1 MLSIC
6 LLGAPQIMDADHQ
19 PVPIARRKSR
29 ALLYYLA
36 AHPTSV
42 ARDHLLA
49 FFWPDADRQGAQQNF
64 RSTLYGLRKILGDLV
79 QAEDDTIALAATVTV
94 DARTFVTQLAQTNA
108 SLSALQATLALYRGD
123 FLSDFTLPDLPE
135 FDDWAA
141 VERTRYQRLALSGYT
156 RLSRLY
162 EAQHDYRA
170 ALDALDHALALE
182 PLQEDVQRNALRLQY
197 LAGDRAGAIRRYET
211 LRTLLAEEMGVPPM
225 EETQTLYDA
234 IITDTLPAPASNNNA
249 TTVVKSAP
257 ESAPAAMEAVA
268 LPPFTTW
275 TTPVA
280 ISLARQGVPAL
291 PFVGRQRELQRL
303 TELATAHHL
312 LLIEGES
319 GIGKSRLLEEFIEQR
334 QQRDAPLVLLGQA
347 RELEATLP
355 YQPLLE
361 ALRTLFTQPQWPKL
375 LRDLDLNPLWRTE
388 VARLLPELADE
399 RVIPSPATPAVDEL
413 RLWEGISRFLLAL
426 ARQRPLV
433 LAFDDLHW
441 ADASTISLLGYLLR
455 KAAQQGASITFV
467 ATARPVIAP
476 APLALL
482 LETLLREGRLQRFPL
497 QRLTT
502 NDIAHLAQ
510 QITVQEPGAL
520 AAWLTELSEGN
531 PFILIELLY
540 YARDQHLLL
549 PDGRTNLQ
557 SAAATQVVPQ
567 TVYALIRARLARLSE
582 SARQVLNAA
591 SVIGREFEI
600 ETVARTAALSD
611 AAVLNSLDELQTAG
625 LIQPLTG
632 LRYQFDHQL
641 TLEVAYQEMGE
652 PRHRLLHRRVG
663 EAMEEIY
670 HQRIESVAGLL
681 AHHFAEGHQPERV
694 AQYAFLAGQG
704 AAKLA
709 AWREAIA
716 FYEQAATAA
725 TAFTD
730 QSQHQRIL
738 AALGQAALHAGQ
750 NGRAADALRLALR
763 LKERSR
769 DPLDEELLYA
779 DLIEAL
785 MLGTRYGELLT
796 LAAQVNG
803 HGRAETASFVEYFRG
818 IALAQMGSDLDDAV
832 RHLQKAEALL
842 TQSPMVAV
850 KGVVTLGDVK
860 FELGNIAARR
870 GDLLTAVA
878 YFRDAFAVSQ
888 AMGSDRELRVHILAC
903 NNLAYHLHL
912 QGDPTAADYAHRG
925 LTLAQ
930 EKGAL
935 AALPYLYST
944 LGEIALAHNALDKAE
959 QYFQEGLTL
968 AQQFAAAER
977 VAGLTANLGLVA
989 KARGDQAPARRL
1001 LLSALEQMEAL
1012 NIRFSVAQIR
1022 LWVAPLLP
1030 PEAAHSQLAQ
1040 ARQIAAE
1047 DGYQQLQAEGERL
1060 ELEVAIGR

>member
-1 MLSIC
+1 MLSIR
-6 LLGAPQIMDADHQ
+6 LLGAPQILDADQ

-36 AHPTSV
+36 AHSTPV
-42 ARDHLLA
+42 ARDHLLT

-64 RSTLYGLRKILGDLV
+64 RSTLYGLRKILGDRIGV
-79 QAEDDTIALAATVTV
+79 EDDTIGLAAGVTV
-94 DARTFVTQLAQTNA
+94 DARAFVTQLGQPNA
-108 SLSALQATLALYRGD
+108 DLPTLQATLALYTGD

-162 EAQHDYRA
+162 EAQHAYRE
-170 ALDALDHALALE
+170 ALDALDQALTLE
-182 PLQEDVQRNALRLQY
+182 PLQEDVQRAALRLQY

-211 LRTLLAEEMGVPPM
+211 LRTLLADEMGVPPM
-225 EETQTLYDA
+225 EETQALYDA
-234 IITDTLPAPASNNNA
+234 IITDTLAMPVSNDSRA
-249 TTVVKSAP
+249 TSVRRTRDSV
-257 ESAPAAMEAVA
+257 PAADEPAA
-268 LPPFTTW
+268 FSSFAAW

-280 ISLARQGVPAL
+280 IALSRQGVPTL

-303 TELATAHHL
+303 CELATAHYL

-375 LRDLDLNPLWRTE
+375 LRDLQLNPLWRAE
-388 VARLLPELADE
+388 VARLLPELMDE
-399 RVIPSPATPAVDEL
+399 NTIPSPAAAAVDEL
-413 RLWEGISRFLLAL
+413 RLWEGSSQFLLAL
-426 ARQRPLV
+426 ARQRPLL

-455 KAAQQGASITFV
+455 KAAQQQAAITFV
-467 ATARPVIAP
+467 ATARPVTAP

-497 QRLTT
+497 QRLTAT
-502 NDIAHLAQ
+502 EITQLAQ
-510 QITVQEPGAL
+510 QLTAQDPAPL
-520 AAWLTELSEGN
+520 AAWLTDLSEGN

-540 YARDQHLLL
+540 YVRDQQLLL
-549 PDGRTNLQ
+549 PDGRTNWQ
-557 SAAATQVVPQ
+557 RVSATHVVPQ
-567 TVYALIRARLARLSE
+567 NVYALIWARLARLSE

-600 ETVARTAALSD
+600 ETVAHTATLSD

-663 EAMEEIY
+663 EALETIY
-670 HQRIESVAGLL
+670 HQRLETVAGLL
-681 AHHFAEGHQPERV
+681 TYHFAEGHLPERV
-694 AQYAFLAGQG
+694 AHYAFLAGQS

-709 AWREAIA
+709 AWREAIV
-716 FYEQAATAA
+716 FYEQAAAA
-725 TAFTD
+725 AAAFTD
-730 QSQHQRIL
+730 QSHHQRIL

-750 NGRAADALRLALR
+750 SGRAAEALRLALR
-763 LKERSR
+763 LKEQSR
-769 DPLDEELLYA
+769 DPLPEELLYA

-785 MLGTRYGELLT
+785 MLGTRYGELLE

-803 HGRAETASFVEYFRG
+803 HGRAETVSFVEYFRG
-818 IALAQMGSDLDDAV
+818 IALAQMGSDLSEAV

-842 TQSPMVAV
+842 TQAPTTAV
-850 KGVVTLGDVK
+850 KGSVTLGDVK

-870 GDLLTAVA
+870 GDLPTAVA

-888 AMGSDRELRVHILAC
+888 RMGSDRELRIYILAC
-903 NNLAYHLHL
+903 NNLAYHLHR
-912 QGDPTAADYAHRG
+912 QGDPTAAADFAHRG

-935 AALPYLYST
+935 SALPYLYST
-944 LGEIALAHNALDKAE
+944 LGEIALASNQLEEAE
-959 QYFQEGLTL
+959 TFFQEGLTL

-989 KARGDQAPARRL
+989 KARGDKENARQL
-1001 LLSALEQMEAL
+1001 LLTALAQMEAL
-1012 NIRFSVAQIR
+1012 NIRFAVTQIR

-1030 PEAAHSQLAQ
+1030 PVAAQTQLAL

-1047 DGYQQLQAEGERL
+1047 DGYKQLLTEAERL
-1060 ELEVAIGR
+1060 ETNGATR

>member
-6 LLGAPQIMDADHQ
+6 LLGAPQIIDADHQ
-19 PVPIARRKSR
+19 SISIARRKSR

-36 AHPTSV
+36 AHPTPV

-64 RSTLYGLRKILGDLV
+64 RSTLYGLRKILGDQLQV
-79 QAEDDTIALAATVTV
+79 EDDTIRLAAAVTV
-94 DARTFVTQLAQTNA
+94 DARTFVAQLDHPNA
-108 SLSALQATLALYRGD
+108 TLTALQATLALYGGD
-123 FLSDFTLPDLPE
+123 FLRDFTLPDLPE

-141 VERTRYQRLALSGYT
+141 IERTRYQRLALSGYT

-162 EAQHDYRA
+162 EAQHAYRE
-170 ALDALDHALALE
+170 ALDALDQALALE
-182 PLQEDVQRNALRLQY
+182 PLQEDVQRDALRLQY

-211 LRTLLAEEMGVPPM
+211 LRTLLADEMGVPPM
-225 EETQTLYDA
+225 EETQVLYDA
-234 IITDTLPAPASNNNA
+234 IITDTLPAPAVNGA
-249 TTVVKSAP
+249 APALVKAAP
-257 ESAPAAMEAVA
+257 DNAPAAWAA
-268 LPPFTTW
+268 IAPPAFPLW
-275 TTPVA
+275 ATPVA
-280 ISLARQGVPAL
+280 LSFARQGVPTL
-291 PFVGRQRELQRL
+291 PFVGRQGELHRL
-303 TELATAHHL
+303 TELATVHHL

-319 GIGKSRLLEEFIEQR
+319 GIGKSRLLAEFIENR
-334 QQRDAPLVLLGQA
+334 QQTDDHLLVLLGQA

-361 ALRTLFTQPQWPKL
+361 ALRVLFTHAQWPKL
-375 LRDLDLNPLWRTE
+375 FRDLPLHPLWRTE
-388 VARLLPELADE
+388 IARLLPELADE
-399 RVIPSPATPAVDEL
+399 SATPIPPAPAVDEL
-413 RLWEGISRFLLAL
+413 RLWEGISQFLLAL
-426 ARQRPLV
+426 ARQRPVL

-455 KAAQQGASITFV
+455 KAAQQQAAITFV
-467 ATARPVIAP
+467 ATARPVSAP

-482 LETLLREGRLQRFPL
+482 LETLLRESRLQRLPL
-497 QRLTT
+497 QRLTA

-510 QITVQEPGAL
+510 QITAQEPGAL

-549 PDGRTNLQ
+549 PDGRTNL
-557 SAAATQVVPQ
+557 STAAATQVVPQ

-582 SARQVLNAA
+582 ASRQVLNAA

-611 AAVLNSLDELQTAG
+611 AAVLHCLDELQAAG

-663 EAMEEIY
+663 EALEEIY
-670 HQRIESVAGLL
+670 HLRLESVAGLL

-694 AQYAFLAGQG
+694 AHYAFLAGQS

-716 FYEQAATAA
+716 FFDQAATAA
-725 TAFTD
+725 ATFTD

-750 NGRAADALRLALR
+750 NGRAADALRLALT
-763 LKERSR
+763 LKPQSH
-769 DPLDEELLYA
+769 DPLNEELLYA

-785 MLGTRYGELLT
+785 MLGTRYNELLT

-803 HGRAETASFVEYFRG
+803 QGRAETVSFIEYFRG

-832 RHLQKAEALL
+832 RHLQKAETLL
-842 TQSPMVAV
+842 AQSSTAAV

-870 GDLLTAVA
+870 GDLPTAVA
-878 YFRDAFAVSQ
+878 YFRDAFGVSQ
-888 AMGSDRELRVHILAC
+888 AMDSDRELRVHILAC

-912 QGDPTAADYAHRG
+912 QGDPTAVDYAQRG

-944 LGEIALAHNALDKAE
+944 RGEIALAGNQLEEAE
-959 QYFQEGLTL
+959 KLFQEGLTL

-989 KARGDQAPARRL
+989 KAQDDREKARQL
-1001 LLSALEQMEAL
+1001 LLSALAQMEAL
-1012 NIRFSVAQIR
+1012 NIRFAVAQIR

-1030 PEAAHSQLAQ
+1030 PEIARTQLDQ
-1040 ARQIAAE
+1040 ARQIATE
-1047 DGYQQLQAEGERL
+1047 DGYKQLLTAVDRL
-1060 ELEVAIGR
+1060 AVYY

>member
-1 MLSIC
+1 MLSIR
-6 LLGAPQIMDADHQ
+6 LLGAPQILDADQ

-36 AHPTSV
+36 AHPTPV
-42 ARDHLLA
+42 ARDHLLT

-79 QAEDDTIALAATVTV
+79 QVEDDTIGLAAAVMV
-94 DARTFVTQLAQTNA
+94 DARAFVTQLAQPSA
-108 SLSALQATLALYRGD
+108 SLRMLQATLALYDGD
-123 FLSDFTLPDLPE
+123 FVSDFTLPDLPE
-135 FDDWAA
+135 FDDWSA

-156 RLSRLY
+156 RLSRLH
-162 EAQHDYRA
+162 EAQHDYREALA
-170 ALDALDHALALE
+170 ALDRALALE
-182 PLQEDVQRNALRLQY
+182 PLQEDVQRDALRLQY

-211 LRTLLAEEMGVPPM
+211 LRTLLVDEMGVPPM
-225 EETQTLYDA
+225 EETQALYDA
-234 IITDTLPAPASNNNA
+234 IITDTLPAPVVNKKAAPVVTRAPERALAASN
-249 TTVVKSAP
+249 P
-257 ESAPAAMEAVA
+257 VA
-268 LPPFTTW
+268 LPAFGAW

-303 TELATAHHL
+303 TELATPHHL

-319 GIGKSRLLEEFIEQR
+319 GIGKSRLLEEFIEKR
-334 QQRDAPLVLLGQA
+334 QESDAPLVLLGQA

-361 ALRTLFTQPQWPKL
+361 ALRTLFIQPQWPKL
-375 LRDLDLNPLWRTE
+375 LRDLNLNPLWRTE
-388 VARLLPELADE
+388 VARLLPELAEDQ
-399 RVIPSPATPAVDEL
+399 ATPLPTAPAVDEL
-413 RLWEGISRFLLAL
+413 RLWEGISQFLLAL
-426 ARQRPLV
+426 ARQRPLL

-455 KAAQQGASITFV
+455 KAAQQRAALTFV
-467 ATARPVIAP
+467 ATARPVSAP
-476 APLALL
+476 MPPLALL

-502 NDIAHLAQ
+502 NDIAQLAH
-510 QITVQEPGAL
+510 QITTQDPGAL

-540 YARDQHLLL
+540 YARDQQLLL

-557 SAAATQVVPQ
+557 TPAATQVVPQ

-600 ETVARTAALSD
+600 ETVAHTVALSD

-663 EAMEEIY
+663 AAMEEIY
-670 HQRIESVAGLL
+670 HQRIASVAGLL
-681 AHHFAEGHQPERV
+681 AYHFAEGHQPERV

-716 FYEQAATAA
+716 FYEQAAAA
-725 TAFTD
+725 AAAFTD

-763 LKERSR
+763 LKAQSR

-803 HGRAETASFVEYFRG
+803 HGRAETVSFVEYFRG

-842 TQSPMVAV
+842 TQAPTAAV

-870 GDLLTAVA
+870 GDLPTAVA
-878 YFRDAFAVSQ
+878 YFRDAFTVSQ

-944 LGEIALAHNALDKAE
+944 LGEIALVQKALDQAE
-959 QYFQEGLTL
+959 QFFQEGLTL

-989 KARGDQAPARRL
+989 KARGDKEQARQL
-1001 LLSALEQMEAL
+1001 LLSALAQMETL
-1012 NIRFSVAQIR
+1012 NIRFAVTQIR
-1022 LWVAPLLP
+1022 LWIAPLLP
-1030 PEAAHSQLAQ
+1030 LEAAHEQLAQ

-1047 DGYQQLQAEGERL
+1047 DGYKQLLSEAERL
-1060 ELEVAIGR
+1060 ETDGAVK

>member
-1 MLSIC
+1 MLSIR
-6 LLGAPQIMDADHQ
+6 LLGAPQILDADQ
-19 PVPIARRKSR
+19 AVPIARRKSR

-36 AHPTSV
+36 AHPTPV
-42 ARDHLLA
+42 ARDHLLT

-79 QAEDDTIALAATVTV
+79 QVEDDTIGLAAEVIV
-94 DARTFVTQLAQTNA
+94 DARAFVTQLAQPSA
-108 SLSALQATLALYRGD
+108 SLRMLQATLALYDGD
-123 FLSDFTLPDLPE
+123 FVSDFTLPDLPE
-135 FDDWAA
+135 FDDWSA

-156 RLSRLY
+156 RLSRLH
-162 EAQHDYRA
+162 EAQHDYREA
-170 ALDALDHALALE
+170 LGALDRALALE
-182 PLQEDVQRNALRLQY
+182 PLQEDVQRDALRLQY

-211 LRTLLAEEMGVPPM
+211 LRTLLVDEMGVPPM
-225 EETQTLYDA
+225 EETQALYDA
-234 IITDTLPAPASNNNA
+234 IITDTLPAP
-249 TTVVKSAP
+249 VVNKKAAPVVTRAP
-257 ESAPAAMEAVA
+257 ESALAASDPVA
-268 LPPFTTW
+268 LPAFGAW

-303 TELATAHHL
+303 TELATPHHL

-319 GIGKSRLLEEFIEQR
+319 GIGKSRLLEEFIEKR
-334 QQRDAPLVLLGQA
+334 QESDAPLVLLGQA

-375 LRDLDLNPLWRTE
+375 LRDLHLNPLWRAE
-388 VARLLPELADE
+388 VARLLPELMAE
-399 RVIPSPATPAVDEL
+399 NAIPAPAAAVDEL
-413 RLWEGISRFLLAL
+413 RLWEGISQFLLAL
-426 ARQRPLV
+426 ARQRPLL

-455 KAAQQGASITFV
+455 KAAQQGAALTFV
-467 ATARPVIAP
+467 ATARPVSAP

-497 QRLTT
+497 QRLTAT
-502 NDIAHLAQ
+502 DIAQLAQ
-510 QITVQEPGAL
+510 QITAQDPGSF

-540 YARDQHLLL
+540 YARDQQLLL

-557 SAAATQVVPQ
+557 TPAATQVVPQ

-600 ETVARTAALSD
+600 ETVAHTVALSD

-663 EAMEEIY
+663 AALEEIY

-694 AQYAFLAGQG
+694 AHYAFLAGQQ

-709 AWREAIA
+709 AWREAIV

-725 TAFTD
+725 AAFTD

-750 NGRAADALRLALR
+750 SGRAADALRLALK
-763 LKERSR
+763 LKTQSR
-769 DPLDEELLYA
+769 DPLPEELLYA

-803 HGRAETASFVEYFRG
+803 HGRAETVSFVEYFRG

-842 TQSPMVAV
+842 TQTPAVV

-870 GDLLTAVA
+870 GDLPTAVA

-888 AMGSDRELRVHILAC
+888 TMGSDRELRVHILAC
-903 NNLAYHLHL
+903 NNLAYHLHR

-925 LTLAQ
+925 LALAQ

-944 LGEIALAHNALDKAE
+944 LGEIALAHKALDQAE
-959 QYFQEGLTL
+959 QFFQEGVTL

-989 KARGDQAPARRL
+989 KARGDKEQARQL
-1001 LLSALEQMEAL
+1001 LLSALAQMETL
-1012 NIRFSVAQIR
+1012 NIRFAVTQIR
-1022 LWVAPLLP
+1022 LWIAPLLP
-1030 PEAAHSQLAQ
+1030 LEAAHEQLAQ

-1047 DGYQQLQAEGERL
+1047 DGYKQLLSEAERL
-1060 ELEVAIGR
+1060 ETDGAVK